1 MLEPIRYT
9 STSRDQKLRDILSRR
24 IEFTPELE
32 ATVNHIVSEVEAK
45 GDSAVLSFTKEFD
58 GVDLS
63 ADQLI
68 VTPDELDAAVR
79 KADPALVQVIEK
91 AAANIRRFHE
101 VQKKPSWFVEDGDG
115 VILGKRI
122 VPIER
127 VGLLVPGASA
137 PLFST
142 LLMAAIPARIA
153 GVPHIAVATPPQPDG
168 DIHPAVLTAAKIA
181 GVDRVYRAFGAQAVA
196 ALAFGTKTFTRVD
209 KLVGPGHPVVQIAK
223 KRVFGLVGIDTIAGP
238 SEIVVIADHTAVP
251 RHVAADMLSQ
261 AEHGSGYEAAVCIT
275 PDPDIA
281 AAVAEEL
288 ERQLVDLSPREAAE
302 QALSRY
308 GAIVVVDDLPQAISL
323 VNEIAPEHVELI
335 VEDPWGLQTGIRNA
349 GAIFLG
355 AASSEPVGDY
365 FAGTNHILPTAGAA
379 RYASSVGVDTFL
391 KEISLISYTDER
403 LRKSAGAIM
412 QMAEAEGLDGHANAI
427 RVRLQSPEIE

>member
-9 STSRDQKLRDILSRR
+9 SSPQDPKLRDILSRR

-32 ATVNHIVSEVEAK
+32 ASVNHIVAEVAAK

-58 GVDLS
+58 GVDQS
-63 ADQLI
+63 ADRLI
-68 VTPDELDAAVR
+68 VTPDELKAAKR
-79 KADPALVQVIEK
+79 KVDSALVQVIEK

-101 VQKKPSWFVEDGDG
+101 NQKKTSWFVEDGDG

-142 LLMAAIPARIA
+142 LLMAAIPAKIA
-153 GVPHIAVATPPQPDG
+153 GVSHISVATPPQPDG
-168 DIHPAVLTAAKIA
+168 DIHPTVLAAAEIV

-196 ALAFGTKTFTRVD
+196 ALAFGTETFTRVD

-223 KRVFGLVGIDTIAGP
+223 KRVFGMVGIDTVAGP
-238 SEIVVIADHTAVP
+238 SEIVVVADHTAAP
-251 RHVAADMLSQ
+251 RHIAADMLSQ

-275 PDPDIA
+275 PDPEIA
-281 AAVAEEL
+281 KSVATEL
-288 ERQLVDLSPREAAE
+288 DRQLADLSHREAAE
-302 QALSRY
+302 LALSRY
-308 GAIVVVDDLPQAISL
+308 GAIVIVDDLTQAITL

-335 VEDPWGLQTGIRNA
+335 VEDPWRLQTGIRHA

-355 AASSEPVGDY
+355 DASSGPVGDY

-379 RYASSVGVDTFL
+379 RYSSSVSVDTFL
-391 KEISLISYTDER
+391 KDISLISYTDER
-403 LRKSAGAIM
+403 LQKSGGAII
-412 QMAEAEGLDGHANAI
+412 QMAEAEGLYGHANAI
-427 RVRLQSPEIE
+427 RVRLQSPETE

>member
-9 STSRDQKLRDILSRR
+9 PAAQDPRLRDIITRT

-32 ATVNHIVSEVEAK
+32 ASVNHIVAEVEAH
-45 GDSAVLSFTKEFD
+45 GDSAVLAFTKEFD
-58 GVDLS
+58 GVELS
-63 ADQLI
+63 ADRLI
-68 VTPDELDAAVR
+68 VTPDELDAAERRVDPSLTR
-79 KADPALVQVIEK
+79 VIREAAD
-91 AAANIRRFHE
+91 NIHRFHKN
-101 VQKKPSWFVEDGDG
+101 QKRRDWSVDDGDG

-142 LLMAAIPARIA
+142 LLMAVVPAKVA
-153 GVPHIAVATPPQPDG
+153 GVSHIAVATPPQPDG
-168 DIHPAVLTAAKIA
+168 DIHPAVLAAAKIA
-181 GVDRVYRAFGAQAVA
+181 GVDRIYRAFGAQAVA
-196 ALAFGTKTFTRVD
+196 ALAYGTETIKRVD

-223 KRVFGLVGIDTIAGP
+223 KRVFGRVDIDMVAGP
-238 SEIVVIADHTAVP
+238 SEIVVIADKSAAP
-251 RHVAADMLSQ
+251 RLVAADMLSQ
-261 AEHGSGYEAAVCIT
+261 AEHGSGYEAAVCVT
-275 PDPDIA
+275 PDPEIA
-281 AAVAEEL
+281 ALVAEEL
-288 ERQLVDLSPREAAE
+288 TAQLADLAHREAAE
-302 QALSRY
+302 RALSRY
-308 GAIVVVDDLPQAISL
+308 GAIVIVDDLAQAVDL
-323 VNEIAPEHVELI
+323 TNQIAPEHVELI
-335 VEDPWGLQTGIRNA
+335 VDDPWQLQAGIRHA

-391 KEISLISYTDER
+391 KDISLISYTDER
-403 LRKSAGAIM
+403 LRKTAGAIM

-427 RVRLQSPEIE
+427 RVRLQSPDFE